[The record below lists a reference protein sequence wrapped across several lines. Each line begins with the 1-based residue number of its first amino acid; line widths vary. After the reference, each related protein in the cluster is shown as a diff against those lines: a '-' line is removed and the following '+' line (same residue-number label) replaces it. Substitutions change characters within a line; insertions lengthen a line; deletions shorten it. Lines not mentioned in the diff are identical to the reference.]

1 MVKTIQTKSRNARLG
16 IAWAEFKRTY
26 IVAKRC
32 LVFGKGEENIV
43 AGSNFSKILN
53 AHNFKEFGYALG
65 VHLGEDV
72 DEIKSH
78 HRQIDVINTTG
89 ELDFRANC
97 LKRLPPNPM
106 RPRRIRYQ
114 FTDKQIDLCRR

>member
-1 MVKTIQTKSRNARLG
+1 
-16 IAWAEFKRTY
+16 
-26 IVAKRC
+26 VAKRR

-43 AGSNFSKILN
+43 AESNFSKILN

-65 VHLGEDV
+65 VHLGEGV
-72 DEIKSH
+72 DEIKNH
-78 HRQIDVINTTG
+78 HRQIDVMNTTG
-89 ELDFRANC
+89 KLDFRANC
-97 LKRLPPNPM
+97 LKRFPPNPM